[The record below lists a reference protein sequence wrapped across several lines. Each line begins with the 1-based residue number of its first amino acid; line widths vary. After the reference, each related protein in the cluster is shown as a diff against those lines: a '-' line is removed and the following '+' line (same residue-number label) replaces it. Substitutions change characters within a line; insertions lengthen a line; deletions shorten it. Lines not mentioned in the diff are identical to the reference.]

1 LGRESNEYLEST
13 KRYNEMKQTAV
24 QWLASNVMYL
34 NITPNE
40 MHEFLEWYEEAKDM
54 ERNQLIDAHIS
65 GYEYHAQSEKFVAGY
80 NYFEKTYEEPYEK
93 P

>member
-1 LGRESNEYLEST
+1 
-13 KRYNEMKQTAV
+13 MKQTAV
-24 QWLASNVMYL
+24 QWLEDNLIGNPFSEKDFAHNV
-34 NITPNE
+34 NV
-40 MHEFLEWYEEAKDM
+40 FKQAKDM